1 MIPREKIEQVINTA
15 RIEEVVADYVTLHKR
30 GANLIG
36 LCPFHTEKTGSF
48 TVSPSKGIY
57 KCFGCGKS
65 GHAIG
70 FVMEIEK
77 CSYVEAVKQVAR
89 KYHIEIEERQ
99 LTEQEQQRQDDRESM
114 SAVNEYCN
122 KWFQKQLKE
131 TEEGQAIGLA
141 YFHERGLRD
150 DAIAAFQLGYS
161 PEKGNQLAVALKKQ
175 GFTEKYITNDPETRI
190 GVGVCGR
197 SEDGRIYD
205 RFRDR
210 VMFPIFSISGKVVGF
225 AGRIMRNKENTGK
238 YTNSPESIVYSK
250 RKQLYGLYQAKSE
263 ISRQDLCYLVEG
275 QMDVISMYQSGIKNV
290 VASGGTALTEEQI
303 QLIARLTQNIVVLY
317 DGDNAG
323 IHAALRGIDM
333 FLENGFNVKV
343 VLLPDGEDP
352 DSYAQSHN
360 ASDFIEYIDR
370 HKTDFIRFKIQLLK
384 EQVKNDPSQRAGVI
398 KSVAESVALI
408 PDMITRQVYI
418 KDAAERLGFEYN
430 LFASAVVRER
440 EEKKSRWE
448 KEQKDKEE
456 RERYVRMMQN
466 GTGVQP
472 TSSTGVQSHS
482 GNGVQPA
489 NDSQAAG
496 QAGAQNEYEELLKVD
511 WNAKRLTENYRNLL
525 RMIVRYGEEPFFT
538 DENGTIWTVG
548 DYILGNLEADQ
559 IAAPN
564 ALYQK
569 MVDEY
574 KANCKTEGFK
584 ADQFFKFHG
593 DIDVSRLGIELLSAP
608 YQLSQI
614 YEQPELKLP
623 NQPQKKNEEGLSI
636 EEKEERAHLTDR
648 VRRLLLEIK
657 VTAAEQRI
665 DEVEKEIKERQNNDD
680 LNQLRPLLEL
690 RTQLLQFRNLL
701 CRELNREIVGKIK
714 N

>member
-1 MIPREKIEQVINTA
+1 MINTA
-15 RIEEVVADYVTLHKR
+15 RIEEVVGDYVTLHKR

-77 CSYVEAVKQVAR
+77 CSYPEAVKQVAR

-114 SAVNEYCN
+114 SAVNEFCN

-150 DAIAAFQLGYS
+150 DAIEAFQLGYS
-161 PEKGNQLAVALKKQ
+161 PEKGNQLAIALKKH
-175 GFTEKYITNDPETRI
+175 GFTEKYILNDPDTKI

-250 RKQLYGLYQAKSE
+250 RRQLYGLYQAKSE
-263 ISRQDLCYLVEG
+263 ISRKDLCYLVEG

-303 QLIARLTQNIVVLY
+303 LLIARLTQNIVVLY
-317 DGDNAG
+317 DGDKAG

-333 FLENGFNVKV
+333 FLEKGFNVKV

-360 ASDFIEYIDR
+360 ASDFIEFIDS

-384 EQVKNDPSQRAGVI
+384 EQVKNDPAQIAAVV
-398 KSVAESVALI
+398 KSVVESVALI
-408 PDMITRQVYI
+408 PDLITRQVYI
-418 KDAAERLGFEYN
+418 KDAADQLTMNEGILTRE
-430 LFASAVVRER
+430 VVRLR
-440 EEKKSRWE
+440 HEKYTELKNEQE
-448 KEQKDKEE
+448 KREE
-456 RERYVRMMQN
+456 RERYEKMMSTG
-466 GTGVQP
+466 GTG
-472 TSSTGVQSHS
+472 
-482 GNGVQPA
+482 
-489 NDSQAAG
+489 QAAG
-496 QAGAQNEYEELLKVD
+496 NAQNGGAPAATPAQTAEAGATQAASPQNDKKEWV
-511 WNAKRLTENYRNLL
+511 KRDPMAERLAENYRNLL
-525 RMIVRYGEEPFFT
+525 QLIVRYGELPFYT
-538 DENGTIWTVG
+538 DENGVIWTVG
-548 DYILGNLEADQ
+548 DYILGNLEGDQ

-574 KANCKTEGFK
+574 KANCKKDGFK
-584 ADQFFKFHG
+584 AEQFFKFHS
-593 DIDVSRLGIELLSAP
+593 DMEVSQLGIELLSAP

-614 YEQPELKLP
+614 YEQPELQLP
-623 NQPQKKNEEGLSI
+623 NRPQETEEEKGLSI
-636 EEKEERAHLTDR
+636 EEKEERRHLSDR

-657 VTAAEQRI
+657 VTVVEQRL
-665 DEVEKEIKERQNNDD
+665 DEVERELKERQNEPD
-680 LNQLRPLLEL
+680 LSQLRPLMEL
-690 RTQLLQFRNLL
+690 RTQLLNFRNML
-701 CRELNREIVGKIK
+701 CQELNRGIL
-714 N
+714 

>member
-1 MIPREKIEQVINTA
+1 
-15 RIEEVVADYVTLHKR
+15 
-30 GANLIG
+30 
-36 LCPFHTEKTGSF
+36 
-48 TVSPSKGIY
+48 
-57 KCFGCGKS
+57 
-65 GHAIG
+65 
-70 FVMEIEK
+70 
-77 CSYVEAVKQVAR
+77 
-89 KYHIEIEERQ
+89 
-99 LTEQEQQRQDDRESM
+99 
-114 SAVNEYCN
+114 
-122 KWFQKQLKE
+122 
-131 TEEGQAIGLA
+131 
-141 YFHERGLRD
+141 
-150 DAIAAFQLGYS
+150 
-161 PEKGNQLAVALKKQ
+161 
-175 GFTEKYITNDPETRI
+175 
-190 GVGVCGR
+190 
-197 SEDGRIYD
+197 
-205 RFRDR
+205 
-210 VMFPIFSISGKVVGF
+210 
-225 AGRIMRNKENTGK
+225 
-238 YTNSPESIVYSK
+238 
-250 RKQLYGLYQAKSE
+250 
-263 ISRQDLCYLVEG
+263 
-275 QMDVISMYQSGIKNV
+275 
-290 VASGGTALTEEQI
+290 
-303 QLIARLTQNIVVLY
+303 
-317 DGDNAG
+317 
-323 IHAALRGIDM
+323 M

-384 EQVKNDPSQRAGVI
+384 EQVKNDPSQKARVT

-418 KDAAERLGFEYN
+418 KDAAERLDFEYN

-448 KEQKDKEE
+448 KEQKEKEK
-456 RERYVRMMQN
+456 RERYERMIQN

-472 TSSTGVQSHS
+472 ISSTGVQSHS
-482 GNGVQPA
+482 GNGVQPV
-489 NDSQAAG
+489 NDSQAVG
-496 QAGAQNEYEELLKVD
+496 QAGAQNEDEELLKVD

-559 IAAPN
+559 IVAPN

-584 ADQFFKFHG
+584 ADQFFKFHS
-593 DIDVSRLGIELLSAP
+593 DMDVSRLGIELLSAP

-636 EEKEERAHLTDR
+636 EEKEERTHLADR

-665 DEVEKEIKERQNNDD
+665 DEVEKEIKERQNKDD

-714 N
+714 NDE